1 MQESE
6 GTLKLPGEQNK
17 IKTSLNMSSISL
29 MDENGENDFD
39 YQTGIQDDVTE
50 GEDARSSSDS
60 SVGFGSNLLD
70 ISADSSLEQRKR
82 ELELE

>member
-29 MDENGENDFD
+29 MDENGDNDFD
-39 YQTGIQDDVTE
+39 YQTGI
-50 GEDARSSSDS
+50 
-60 SVGFGSNLLD
+60 
-70 ISADSSLEQRKR
+70 
-82 ELELE
+82 